1 MLRTIS
7 TLYGDITYFPQ
18 PGGFEG
24 LRAILAATSGN
35 AQVPSHN
42 PSVGGSNPARPIAEA
57 RHMSSMR

>member
-42 PSVGGSNPARPIAEA
+42 PSVGGSNPGRPIA
-57 RHMSSMR
+57 